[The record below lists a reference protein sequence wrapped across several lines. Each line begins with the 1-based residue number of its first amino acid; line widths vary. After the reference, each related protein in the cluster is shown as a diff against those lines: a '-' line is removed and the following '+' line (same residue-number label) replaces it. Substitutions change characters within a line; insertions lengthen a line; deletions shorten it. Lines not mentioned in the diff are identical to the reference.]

1 MLPAESAAKPL
12 RYNQDVELSLL
23 GSLMLEGEFP
33 ADMDVEP
40 EHFLDTRHR
49 LIFAACR
56 GLARRGLQPQA
67 ATVRAALGDLI
78 DDAVG
83 VAYLR
88 EMIEETP
95 YAVNLRSYAKSIRE
109 GHAKREVLRVQQ
121 TDYGMPDAQATIDA
135 ITADL
140 NGIQTPSTVSTV
152 FDAEQASSA
161 LMETRADPLR
171 NIPSGVPYLDKILK
185 GGLTP
190 GEVTIIA
197 ARPGM
202 GKTTFA
208 LNWSMQAVAMG
219 KSVGFLSM
227 EMSAPELAA
236 RIIAA
241 ETSIPSD
248 QVVDVLNGESK
259 ASNRVMQ
266 ALGDFDD
273 NKDKFIVDQKAV
285 FTPAEIRSRVVG
297 WQSRNLDLL
306 VVDHLQLTAGDDGES
321 KVSAL
326 DRTTRELKALAKELD
341 IAVLACSQLNRS
353 IEQLATSR
361 KPMLS
366 DLRDSGALEQ
376 NADVVLFLHK
386 PEVKDASK
394 DNTLP
399 VKLDCIIA
407 KNRNGGLGSAGMA
420 FWRHHSKIVQQE
432 PGQAWG
438 EW

>member
-1 MLPAESAAKPL
+1 
-12 RYNQDVELSLL
+12 
-23 GSLMLEGEFP
+23 
-33 ADMDVEP
+33 
-40 EHFLDTRHR
+40 
-49 LIFAACR
+49 
-56 GLARRGLQPQA
+56 
-67 ATVRAALGDLI
+67 
-78 DDAVG
+78 
-83 VAYLR
+83 
-88 EMIEETP
+88 
-95 YAVNLRSYAKSIRE
+95 
-109 GHAKREVLRVQQ
+109 
-121 TDYGMPDAQATIDA
+121 
-135 ITADL
+135 
-140 NGIQTPSTVSTV
+140 
-152 FDAEQASSA
+152 
-161 LMETRADPLR
+161 
-171 NIPSGVPYLDKILK
+171 
-185 GGLTP
+185 
-190 GEVTIIA
+190 
-197 ARPGM
+197 M

-248 QVVDVLNGESK
+248 HVVDVLNDESK

-306 VVDHLQLTAGDDGES
+306 VVDHLQLTAGNDGES

-326 DRTTRELKALAKELD
+326 DRTTRELKALAKGLD

-407 KNRNGGLGSAGMA
+407 KNRNGGVGSAGMA